1 MRSIRFQKVCPSR
14 SSFTSKRR
22 WGRLIATAVIA
33 ALAVTSFAYRN
44 GIWYSHIGPFGSE
57 TCFEGYRWNGTAWVR
72 DNGPTQCWQL
82 SGIGV
87 GGSGAGQAIG
97 VFNGNLAEATYGFDT
112 PASFGWSPGEM
123 NGLSYSET
131 GVHYMTLVDSPNVL
145 RSFNANVS
153 GSAFAIGSGQEALED
168 LDEDRF
174 GQLWGVSSAHL
185 LRIDKQTGAQ
195 IVVSNLSIQS
205 VGLAVR
211 DDGGFWIADA
221 HSIYSYELANG
232 SLTSVATFSETL
244 TDLGSSPVPEP
255 ATLATCVIALSTM
268 MGMNRLRRR
277 KG

>member
-1 MRSIRFQKVCPSR
+1 MRRIDVWKNCTSQIRGCQRR
-14 SSFTSKRR
+14 SL
-22 WGRLIATAVIA
+22 GRAIAVLF
-33 ALAVTSFAYRN
+33 LASLTVTSFAYRN
-44 GIWYSHIGPFGSE
+44 GVWFSNLGPSGPE
-57 TCFEGYRWNGTAWVR
+57 TCFDGYRWNGFAWVLDGR
-72 DNGPTQCWQL
+72 PRQCWQL
-82 SGIGV
+82 AGSGV
-87 GGSGAGQAIG
+87 GGSGFESGIG
-97 VFNGNLAEATYGFDT
+97 IINGNLASLTYGLDN
-112 PASFGWSPGEM
+112 PVSFGWSPGEM

-131 GVHYMTLVDSPNVL
+131 GIHYMTLTGSPNVL
-145 RSFNANVS
+145 RSFNINVP
-153 GSAFAIGSGQEALED
+153 GSAFAIGAGQEALED

-221 HSIYSYELANG
+221 HNIFSYELANG

-255 ATLATCVIALSTM
+255 ATLATCVIGLSVVFG
-268 MGMNRLRRR
+268 MGWSRRTR
-277 KG
+277 C

>member
-1 MRSIRFQKVCPSR
+1 
-14 SSFTSKRR
+14 
-22 WGRLIATAVIA
+22 
-33 ALAVTSFAYRN
+33 
-44 GIWYSHIGPFGSE
+44 
-57 TCFEGYRWNGTAWVR
+57 
-72 DNGPTQCWQL
+72 
-82 SGIGV
+82 
-87 GGSGAGQAIG
+87 
-97 VFNGNLAEATYGFDT
+97 
-112 PASFGWSPGEM
+112 M